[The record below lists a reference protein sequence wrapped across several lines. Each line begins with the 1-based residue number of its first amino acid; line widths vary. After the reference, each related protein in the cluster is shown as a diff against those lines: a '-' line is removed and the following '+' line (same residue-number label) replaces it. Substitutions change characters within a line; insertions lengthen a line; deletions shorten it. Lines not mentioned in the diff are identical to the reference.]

1 MIHTLAIALVL
12 SLVLGMLAQRI
23 KLSPLVGYL
32 LAGMLAAQPWW
43 GIEAD
48 PHEIMHEFA
57 NIGEVLLLFGVGLH
71 FHFKDL
77 LAVRKVAVPGSLMCM
92 ALWTGSGALV
102 YHTLVP
108 GADWVAA
115 LLFGMCVCVSSTVVL
130 TRVLEDSK
138 LLHTPSGHT
147 AVGWLVMEDIFT
159 IVLLVLLPAVFVLPE
174 GGGKA
179 VFSADGIVSA
189 LWGMVWKLTLM
200 VVCVAFVGKYLISK
214 VLTFVARNN
223 SNELFT
229 LSVLTIALGVA
240 VLSAEVF
247 NASMVFGAFLSGMVV
262 GQSKFASRAAADALP
277 MRDAFAVLF
286 FVSVGM
292 GFNFM
297 GLIEHWQLALG
308 TLALTLLWKPIS
320 AYIII
325 RILRRP
331 GSLGVVVGS
340 SLSQIGEFSFILA
353 AMVAGERFGLL
364 PHSAVNIITGVAIVT
379 ITINTV
385 LFRYV
390 PGLIRIMEDRGIG
403 EGRKTQQNH
412 IPLPSEERDRVIVVG
427 HGPCGELMTEILRH
441 YNLDVV
447 VLEMNIDT
455 VTRLQAEGMRVLHG
469 DARLRPILTAAG
481 VEGAHAIIVTS
492 AAAPAKE
499 IFATARSLNPK
510 ITMMAHTTYMRNAQQ
525 LRQHKSADV
534 YSGEEEVALSMVAGL
549 LRRLGATEEQVFTA
563 HKEARTKLFG
573 PDPEEEAEEGA
584 AAV

>member
-1 MIHTLAIALVL
+1 MIYTLAIALIL
-12 SLVLGMLAQRI
+12 SLILGMIAQRI

-32 LAGMLAAQPWW
+32 LAGILAAQPWW
-43 GIEAD
+43 GIRAD

-57 NIGEVLLLFGVGLH
+57 SIGEVLLLFGVGLH

-92 ALWTGSGALV
+92 TLWTGSGALV
-102 YHTLVP
+102 YHALVP

-130 TRVLEDSK
+130 TRVLEDSR

-174 GGGKA
+174 EGGKA
-179 VFSADGIVSA
+179 VFSTEGVWSA
-189 LWGMVWKLTLM
+189 LWGMIWKLTLM
-200 VVCVAFVGKYLISK
+200 VFCIAFVGKYLISK

-297 GLIEHWQLALG
+297 SLVEHWQLALG
-308 TLALTLLWKPIS
+308 TLALTMLWKPIS
-320 AYIII
+320 AYMVI

-331 GSLGVVVGS
+331 GSLGVVVGT

-379 ITINTV
+379 ITVIAA

-390 PGLIRIMEDRGIG
+390 PALIRMMEERGIG
-403 EGRKTQQNH
+403 VSRNKEAAKL
-412 IPLPSEERDRVIVVG
+412 PLPSEERDRVLVVG
-427 HGPCGELMTEILRH
+427 HGPCGELMTDILIG

-455 VTRLQAEGMRVLHG
+455 VTRLQNEGVRVLHG
-469 DARLRPILTAAG
+469 DARLRTILAAAG
-481 VEGAHAIIVTS
+481 AEGASAIIVTS

-499 IFATARSLNPK
+499 IFEAARSINPK
-510 ITMMAHTTYMRNAQQ
+510 IAMMAHTTYMRNAQL
-525 LRQHKSADV
+525 LRHHKGADV
-534 YSGEEEVALSMVAGL
+534 YAGEEEVALSMVGGL
-549 LRRLGATEEQVFTA
+549 LRRLGATEEQVFHA
-563 HKEARTKLFG
+563 RKEARKKLEA
-573 PDPEEEAEEGA
+573 PKDDVEPEM
-584 AAV
+584 V

>member
-1 MIHTLAIALVL
+1 MIGTLALGLILA
-12 SLVLGMLAQRI
+12 LVLGMLAQRI

-32 LAGMLAAQPWW
+32 LAGILAAQPWW
-43 GIEAD
+43 GLTEN
-48 PHEIMHEFA
+48 PREVMHEFA

-77 LAVRKVAVPGSLMCM
+77 LAVRKVAVPGSLICM
-92 ALWTGSGALV
+92 TLWTGSGALV
-102 YHTLVP
+102 YHLLVP
-108 GADWVAA
+108 GADWVAS

-130 TRVLEDSK
+130 TRVLEDNR

-159 IVLLVLLPAVFVLPE
+159 IVLLVLLPAVFILPE

-179 VFSADGIVSA
+179 VFCADDLGSA
-189 LWGMVWKLTLM
+189 LWGMVWKLALM
-200 VVCVAFVGKYLISK
+200 VFCVAFVGKYLISK

-229 LSVLTIALGVA
+229 LAVLTIALGVA

-292 GFNFM
+292 GFDFM
-297 GLIEHWQLALG
+297 GLVENWPLALG
-308 TLALTLLWKPIS
+308 TLAVTLLWKPIS
-320 AYIII
+320 AYGVI
-325 RILRRP
+325 RLLRRP

-364 PHSAVNIITGVAIVT
+364 PQSAVNIITGVAIIT
-379 ITINTV
+379 ITLNV
-385 LFRYV
+385 LLFRHV
-390 PGLIRIMEDRGIG
+390 PTLIHKMEERGIG
-403 EGRKTQQNH
+403 RPAADNSF
-412 IPLPSEERDRVIVVG
+412 LPMPTEEHDRVIVVG
-427 HGPCGELMTEILRH
+427 YGPCGQMITRILQEHEIE
-441 YNLDVV
+441 VI

-455 VTRLQAEGMRVLHG
+455 VMRLHKQGIHTMHG
-469 DARLRPILTAAG
+469 DARLRTIQKLAG
-481 VEGAHAIIVTS
+481 AEKARAIIVTS
-492 AAAPAKE
+492 VGAPARE
-499 IFATARSLNPK
+499 IAATARALNPQ
-510 ITMMAHTTYMRNAQQ
+510 IEVMAHTTYMQQAEAMRNDGAQT
-525 LRQHKSADV
+525 V
-534 YSGEEEVALSMVAGL
+534 VAGEMEAALTLSSL
-549 LRRLGATEEQVFTA
+549 LLSSLGATEEQV
-563 HKEARTKLFG
+563 ARASREYREQITNW
-573 PDPEEEAEEGA
+573 GA
-584 AAV
+584 RNPR

>member
-1 MIHTLAIALVL
+1 MIYTLAIALVL
-12 SLVLGMLAQRI
+12 SLVLGMIAQRI

-32 LAGMLAAQPWW
+32 LAGILAAQPWW
-43 GIEAD
+43 GISAD

-57 NIGEVLLLFGVGLH
+57 HIGEVLLLFGVGLH

-77 LAVRKVAVPGSLMCM
+77 LAVRKVAVPGSLICM
-92 ALWTGSGALV
+92 TLWTGSGALV
-102 YHTLVP
+102 YHSLVP

-115 LLFGMCVCVSSTVVL
+115 FLFGMCVCVSSTVVL
-130 TRVLEDSK
+130 TRVLEDSR

-159 IVLLVLLPAVFVLPE
+159 IVLLVLLPAVFILPE

-179 VFSADGIVSA
+179 VFSADDIGTA
-189 LWGMVWKLTLM
+189 LWGMTWKLALM
-200 VVCVAFVGKYLISK
+200 VFCIAFVGKYLISK

-292 GFNFM
+292 GFNLG
-297 GLIEHWQLALG
+297 GLLEHWQPALG
-308 TLALTLLWKPIS
+308 TLALTLLWKPLS
-320 AYIII
+320 AYAVI
-325 RILRRP
+325 RLLRRP
-331 GSLGVVVGS
+331 GSLGVVVGT

-353 AMVAGERFGLL
+353 ALVAGERFGLL
-364 PHSAVNIITGVAIVT
+364 PESAVNIITGVAIVT
-379 ITINTV
+379 ITLNAA

-390 PGLIRIMEDRGIG
+390 PTLIRVMEERGIG
-403 EGRKTQQNH
+403 MNRADKLGA
-412 IPLPSEERDRVIVVG
+412 IPPPTETRDRVIVVG
-427 HGPCGELMTEILRH
+427 HGPCGELMTNILQN

-455 VTRLQAEGMRVLHG
+455 VTRLQGGGMRVLHG
-469 DARLRPILTAAG
+469 DARLRPILSAAG
-481 VEGAHAIIVTS
+481 VEQADSIIVTA

-499 IFATARSLNPK
+499 IFEAARSLNPD
-510 ITMMAHTTYMRNAQQ
+510 IGLIAHTTYMQHAAQ
-525 LRQHKSADV
+525 LRAHASTEV

-549 LRRLGATEEQVFTA
+549 LRRLGATEEQVF
-563 HKEARTKLFG
+563 EARKSARKTFAKK
-573 PDPEEEAEEGA
+573 PKIKN
-584 AAV
+584 